1 MLNNL
6 SLSAK
11 FRLLITCFAA
21 GFLIFGLYSLS
32 TLQNVK
38 VNGPRY
44 KVIALGKDLQAD
56 ILPPPEY
63 ILESYALAMEI
74 LDVDAKERR
83 DAIITKGDQLK
94 KDFETR
100 LAFWDKNMPDAEM
113 KRLLLEDAAKPALEF
128 FQLRDTTFLPAL
140 KSGEKQKAEAILNE
154 KLRPLYERHLQ
165 AILQLVDKANDFTAA
180 READAGTVVGRAN
193 FIMPAL
199 LILIITFVVLLS
211 RSVSSGII
219 ATVKKTAEVLDGVA
233 GGDFRQKLSH
243 QAEDELGQMAS
254 SVNRMVGSIRSVL
267 LQDVVNWETVA
278 ENQKKALR
286 DKEEAVILQE
296 KVRSILAAV
305 NSASTGDLVQTVN
318 VSGTDAI
325 GQVGDG
331 LRQLLGSFRD
341 SIEAFAKIINRLSAS
356 SQQLSSL
363 STEMSATAEETAGQS
378 NSVSAAAEQVSRNLQ
393 TVAAGSE
400 EMSASISEIAKNA
413 VEAARVASDAVDI
426 ANATTVTITKLGESS
441 VEIGNVIKLITS
453 IAQQTNLLALN
464 ATIEAARAGES
475 GKGFA
480 VVANEVKELAK
491 ATATA
496 ASDISRKVEAIQGD
510 TKGAVDA
517 ISKIT
522 QVITQVDEIS
532 NVIAT
537 AVEEQTTTT
546 NDISRNVTEAAT
558 GSSEIARNII
568 GVAQAAEATA
578 KGATESQ
585 EAAVELAVMAGELQA
600 LVENFRYKQ
609 PGHDRSNSY
618 ASDSDR
624 SEPEAA

>member
-1 MLNNL
+1 MNNL
-6 SLSAK
+6 SLTAK
-11 FRLLITCFAA
+11 FRLLITCFAT
-21 GFLIFGLYSLS
+21 GFLLFGLYSLA
-32 TLQNVK
+32 TLKDVK

-74 LDVDAKERR
+74 LDVDSKERR
-83 DAIITKGDQLK
+83 DAIVAKSEQLK

-100 LAFWDKNMPDAEM
+100 LAFWEKNMPDDAM
-113 KRLLLEDAAKPALEF
+113 RKLLLEDAAKPAQEF
-128 FQLRDTTFLPAL
+128 FQLRDSTFLTAL
-140 KSGEKQKAEAILNE
+140 KSGDKPKAESILNE

-165 AILQLVDKANDFTAA
+165 AILQLVDKANEFTAA
-180 READAGTVVGRAN
+180 RESDASAVVEKAN
-193 FIMPAL
+193 VVLPAL
-199 LILIITFVVLLS
+199 LVLIIIAVVVLS
-211 RSVSSGII
+211 RSVSTGII
-219 ATVKKTAEVLDGVA
+219 GTMKRTAEVLDGVA

-243 QAEDELGQMAS
+243 TVDDEIGQMAN
-254 SVNRMVGSIRSVL
+254 SVNRMVASIRSVL

-286 DKEEAVILQE
+286 DKEEAILLQE
-296 KVRSILAAV
+296 KVRSILSAV
-305 NSASTGDLVQTVN
+305 NSASTGDLVQHVT

-331 LRQLLGSFRD
+331 FRQLLGSFRD
-341 SIEAFAKIINRLSAS
+341 SIESFAKIISRLSAS

-426 ANATTVTITKLGESS
+426 ANATTDTITKLGESS
-441 VEIGNVIKLITS
+441 AEIGNVIKLITS

-496 ASDISRKVEAIQGD
+496 ANDISRKVEAIQGD
-510 TKGAVDA
+510 TKGAVEA
-517 ISKIT
+517 ISKIS
-522 QVITQVDEIS
+522 QVITKVDEIS

-558 GSSEIARNII
+558 GSSEIARNIV

-609 PGHDRSNSY
+609 PSNSG
-618 ASDSDR
+618 SHDDDKGDSAHED
-624 SEPEAA
+624 AA

>member
-1 MLNNL
+1 MNNL

-21 GFLIFGLYSLS
+21 GFLVFGLYSLS
-32 TLQNVK
+32 TLKDVK

-63 ILESYALAMEI
+63 ILESYALSMEI
-74 LDVDAKERR
+74 LDVDSKERR
-83 DAIITKGDQLK
+83 DAIMAKGDQLR

-100 LAFWDKNMPDAEM
+100 LTFWEKNMPDDAM
-113 KRLLLEDAAKPALEF
+113 RKLLLEDAAKPAQEF
-128 FQLRDTTFLPAL
+128 FQLRDSTFLTAL
-140 KSGEKQKAEAILNE
+140 KSGDKTKAESVLNE
-154 KLRPLYERHLQ
+154 KMRPLYERHLQ

-180 READAGTVVGRAN
+180 REGDASTVVEKAN
-193 FIMPAL
+193 LVLPTL
-199 LILIITFVVLLS
+199 LVIIIVAVVLLS
-211 RSVSSGII
+211 RSVSTGII

-233 GGDFRQKLSH
+233 GGDFRQKLFH
-243 QAEDELGQMAS
+243 NVDDELGQMAN

-286 DKEEAVILQE
+286 DKEEAIILQE
-296 KVRSILAAV
+296 KVRSILSAV
-305 NSASTGDLVQTVN
+305 NSASTGDLVQTVS

-331 LRQLLGSFRD
+331 FRQLLGSFRD
-341 SIEAFAKIINRLSAS
+341 SIESFAKIISRLSAS

-426 ANATTVTITKLGESS
+426 ANATTDTITKLGESS
-441 VEIGNVIKLITS
+441 AEIGNVIKLITS

-496 ASDISRKVEAIQGD
+496 AHDISRKVEAIQGD
-510 TKGAVDA
+510 TKGAVEA
-517 ISKIT
+517 ISKIS
-522 QVITQVDEIS
+522 QVITKVDEIS

-546 NDISRNVTEAAT
+546 NDISRNVTEAAS

-585 EAAVELAVMAGELQA
+585 EAAVELALMAGELQA

-609 PGHDRSNSY
+609 PTSSHSQDHDKG
-618 ASDSDR
+618 DSFQED
-624 SEPEAA
+624 AA

>member
-1 MLNNL
+1 MNNL

-21 GFLIFGLYSLS
+21 GFLVFGLYSLS
-32 TLQNVK
+32 TLKDVK

-74 LDVDAKERR
+74 LDVESKDRR
-83 DAIITKGDQLK
+83 DTIVAKGDQLK

-100 LAFWDKNMPDAEM
+100 LAFWEKNMPDDTM
-113 KRLLLEDAAKPALEF
+113 RKLLLEDAAKPAQEF
-128 FQLRDTTFLPAL
+128 FQLRDSTFLTAL
-140 KSGEKQKAEAILNE
+140 KSGDKPKAESILND
-154 KLRPLYERHLQ
+154 KLRPLYESHLK
-165 AILQLVDKANDFTAA
+165 AILQLVDKANEFTTA
-180 READAGTVVGRAN
+180 READASTVVEKAN
-193 FIMPAL
+193 VVLPAL
-199 LILIITFVVLLS
+199 LIIIIVAVVLLS
-211 RSVSSGII
+211 RSVSTGII
-219 ATVKKTAEVLDGVA
+219 GTMKKTAEVLDGVA

-243 QAEDELGQMAS
+243 EVDDEIGQMAN
-254 SVNRMVGSIRSVL
+254 SVNRMVASIRSVL

-286 DKEEAVILQE
+286 DKEEAIILQE
-296 KVRSILAAV
+296 KVRSILSAV
-305 NSASTGDLVQTVN
+305 NSASTGDLVQHVS

-331 LRQLLGSFRD
+331 FRQLLGSFRD
-341 SIEAFAKIINRLSAS
+341 SIESFAKIISRLSAS

-426 ANATTVTITKLGESS
+426 ANATTDTITKLGESS
-441 VEIGNVIKLITS
+441 AEIGNVIKLITS

-496 ASDISRKVEAIQGD
+496 ANDISRKVEAIQGD
-510 TKGAVDA
+510 TKGAVEA
-517 ISKIT
+517 ISKIS
-522 QVITQVDEIS
+522 QVITKVDEIS

-558 GSSEIARNII
+558 GSSEIARNIV

-609 PGHDRSNSY
+609 PTASSAHDHEK
-618 ASDSDR
+618 SDSTL
-624 SEPEAA
+624 EGAA

>member
-1 MLNNL
+1 MNNL

-21 GFLIFGLYSLS
+21 GFLVFGLYSLS
-32 TLQNVK
+32 TLKDVK

-74 LDVDAKERR
+74 LDVESKERR
-83 DAIITKGDQLK
+83 DTIVAKGDQLK

-100 LAFWDKNMPDAEM
+100 LAFWEKNMPDDAM
-113 KRLLLEDAAKPALEF
+113 RKLLLEDAAKPAQEF
-128 FQLRDTTFLPAL
+128 FQLRDSTFLTAL
-140 KSGEKQKAEAILNE
+140 KSGDKPKAESILND
-154 KLRPLYERHLQ
+154 KLRPLYESHLK
-165 AILQLVDKANDFTAA
+165 AILQLVDKANEFTTA
-180 READAGTVVGRAN
+180 READASTVVEKAN
-193 FIMPAL
+193 IVLPAL
-199 LILIITFVVLLS
+199 LIIIIVAVVLLS
-211 RSVSSGII
+211 RSVSTGII
-219 ATVKKTAEVLDGVA
+219 GTMKKTAEVLDGVA

-243 QAEDELGQMAS
+243 EVDDEIGQMAN
-254 SVNRMVGSIRSVL
+254 SVNRMVASIRSVL

-286 DKEEAVILQE
+286 DKEEAIILQE
-296 KVRSILAAV
+296 KVRSILSAV
-305 NSASTGDLVQTVN
+305 NSASTGDLVQHVT

-331 LRQLLGSFRD
+331 FRQLLGSFRD
-341 SIEAFAKIINRLSAS
+341 SIESFAKIISRLSAS

-426 ANATTVTITKLGESS
+426 ANATTDTITKLGESS
-441 VEIGNVIKLITS
+441 AEIGNVIKLITS

-496 ASDISRKVEAIQGD
+496 ANDISRKVEAIQGD
-510 TKGAVDA
+510 TKGAVEA
-517 ISKIT
+517 ISKIS
-522 QVITQVDEIS
+522 QVITKVDEIS

-558 GSSEIARNII
+558 GSSEIARNIV

-609 PGHDRSNSY
+609 PTASSAHDHEK
-618 ASDSDR
+618 SDSTL
-624 SEPEAA
+624 EGAA

>member
-1 MLNNL
+1 MNNL

-21 GFLIFGLYSLS
+21 GFLVFGLYSLS
-32 TLQNVK
+32 TLKDVK

-74 LDVDAKERR
+74 LDVESKDRR
-83 DAIITKGDQLK
+83 DTIVAKGDQLK

-100 LAFWDKNMPDAEM
+100 LAFWEKNMPDDNM
-113 KRLLLEDAAKPALEF
+113 RKLLLEDAAKPAQEF
-128 FQLRDTTFLPAL
+128 FQLRDSSFLTAL
-140 KSGEKQKAEAILNE
+140 KAGDKPKAESILND
-154 KLRPLYERHLQ
+154 KLRPLYESHLK
-165 AILQLVDKANDFTAA
+165 AILQLVDKANEFTTA
-180 READAGTVVGRAN
+180 READASTVVEKAN
-193 FIMPAL
+193 VVLPAL
-199 LILIITFVVLLS
+199 LIIIIVAVVLLS
-211 RSVSSGII
+211 RSVSTGII
-219 ATVKKTAEVLDGVA
+219 GTMKKTAEVLDGVA

-243 QAEDELGQMAS
+243 NVDDEIGQMAN
-254 SVNRMVGSIRSVL
+254 SVNRMVASIRSVL

-286 DKEEAVILQE
+286 DKEEAIILQE
-296 KVRSILAAV
+296 KVRSILSAV
-305 NSASTGDLVQTVN
+305 NSASTGDLVQHVT

-331 LRQLLGSFRD
+331 FRQLLGSFRD
-341 SIEAFAKIINRLSAS
+341 SIESFAKIISRLSAS

-426 ANATTVTITKLGESS
+426 ANATTDTITKLGESS
-441 VEIGNVIKLITS
+441 AEIGNVIKLITS

-496 ASDISRKVEAIQGD
+496 ANDISRKVEAIQGD
-510 TKGAVDA
+510 TKGAVEA
-517 ISKIT
+517 ISKIS
-522 QVITQVDEIS
+522 QVITKVDEIS

-558 GSSEIARNII
+558 GSSEIARNIV

-609 PGHDRSNSY
+609 PSNPSSHDHDKG
-618 ASDSDR
+618 DSAHED
-624 SEPEAA
+624 AA

>member
-1 MLNNL
+1 MNNL

-21 GFLIFGLYSLS
+21 GFLVFGLYSLS
-32 TLQNVK
+32 TLKDVK

-74 LDVDAKERR
+74 LDVESKERR
-83 DAIITKGDQLK
+83 DTIVAKGDQLK

-100 LAFWDKNMPDAEM
+100 LAFWEKNMPDDAM
-113 KRLLLEDAAKPALEF
+113 RKLLLEDAAKPAQEF
-128 FQLRDTTFLPAL
+128 FQLRDSTFLTAL
-140 KSGEKQKAEAILNE
+140 KSGDKPKAESILND
-154 KLRPLYERHLQ
+154 KLRPLYESHLK
-165 AILQLVDKANDFTAA
+165 AILQLVDKANEFTTA
-180 READAGTVVGRAN
+180 READASTVVEKAN
-193 FIMPAL
+193 VVLPAL
-199 LILIITFVVLLS
+199 LIIIIVAVVLLS
-211 RSVSSGII
+211 RSVSTGII
-219 ATVKKTAEVLDGVA
+219 GTMKKTAEVLDGVA

-243 QAEDELGQMAS
+243 EVDDEIGQMAN
-254 SVNRMVGSIRSVL
+254 SVNRMVASIRSVL

-286 DKEEAVILQE
+286 DKEEAIILQE
-296 KVRSILAAV
+296 KVRSILSAV
-305 NSASTGDLVQTVN
+305 NSASTGDLVQHVT

-331 LRQLLGSFRD
+331 FRQLLGSFRD
-341 SIEAFAKIINRLSAS
+341 SIESFAKIISRLSAS

-426 ANATTVTITKLGESS
+426 ANATTDTITKLGESS
-441 VEIGNVIKLITS
+441 AEIGNVIKLITS

-496 ASDISRKVEAIQGD
+496 ANDISRKVEAIQGD
-510 TKGAVDA
+510 TKGAVEA
-517 ISKIT
+517 ISKIS
-522 QVITQVDEIS
+522 QVITKVDEIS

-558 GSSEIARNII
+558 GSSEIARNIV

-609 PGHDRSNSY
+609 PTASSAHDHEK
-618 ASDSDR
+618 SDSTQED
-624 SEPEAA
+624 PA

>member
-1 MLNNL
+1 MNNL

-21 GFLIFGLYSLS
+21 GFLVFGLYSLS
-32 TLQNVK
+32 TLKDVK

-63 ILESYALAMEI
+63 ILESYALSMEI
-74 LDVDAKERR
+74 LDVDSKERR
-83 DAIITKGDQLK
+83 DAIVAKGDQLK

-100 LAFWDKNMPDAEM
+100 LAFWEKNMPDDTM
-113 KRLLLEDAAKPALEF
+113 RKLLLEDAAKPAQEF
-128 FQLRDTTFLPAL
+128 LQLRDSTFLGAL
-140 KSGEKQKAEAILNE
+140 KSGDKPKAEAVLNE
-154 KLRPLYERHLQ
+154 KMRPLYERHLQ

-180 READAGTVVGRAN
+180 READASAVVEKAN
-193 FIMPAL
+193 VVLPAL
-199 LILIITFVVLLS
+199 LIIIIVAVVLLS
-211 RSVSSGII
+211 RSVSTGII

-233 GGDFRQKLSH
+233 GGDFRHKLSH
-243 QAEDELGQMAS
+243 EVDDELGQMAN

-296 KVRSILAAV
+296 KVRSILSAV
-305 NSASTGDLVQTVN
+305 SSASTGDLVQTVS

-325 GQVGDG
+325 GQVGEG
-331 LRQLLGSFRD
+331 FRQLLGSFRD
-341 SIEAFAKIINRLSAS
+341 SIESFAKIISRLSAS

-426 ANATTVTITKLGESS
+426 ANATTDTITKLGESS

-496 ASDISRKVEAIQGD
+496 ANDISRKVEAIQGD
-510 TKGAVDA
+510 TKGAVEA
-517 ISKIT
+517 ISKIS
-522 QVITQVDEIS
+522 QVITKVDEIS

-546 NDISRNVTEAAT
+546 NDISRNVTEAAS

-609 PGHDRSNSY
+609 PSGSHSQDHDKV
-618 ASDSDR
+618 DSFQED
-624 SEPEAA
+624 AA